1 MASIANTT
9 ADTAGPAYRQIPGD
23 DAEASGIG
31 SALRYV
37 LSLLYRNILLI
48 GLVMAASIAIAVVA
62 TMLDTPRYTATATVQ
77 INDQSDEVLGS
88 ELDSTAATNT
98 SWDVER
104 FLNTQ
109 IEILQSREVA
119 QRVANSLNLYSNEQ
133 FFQAM
138 EVEAPP
144 AAMGRKLREEMAIGL
159 LRGNLTVDL
168 PRETR
173 IARIGFNSTS
183 PELSAKI
190 ANEFAKQ
197 FIQSSLQRRY
207 DSSSYA
213 RQFISQ
219 QLGEARVEL
228 EASERELNAYAR
240 QAGLI
245 RPRGTTNEDGES
257 TGGGGS
263 VTSASLTQLNA
274 AANDARTA
282 RIAAEERW
290 RAESAQGVMSSPEVM
305 RNATVQTLI
314 TERARIDAQLE
325 TLRARYLDDYPEI
338 VQLQAQRD
346 SINRQLRSVAQT
358 VRDGVRND
366 YVAAAAA
373 ESRLQ
378 DRVNELQ
385 GATLAEQDRSVR
397 YNTLAREA
405 DTNRS
410 IYDGLLQRFR
420 ELNAAAGVANSNLS
434 IIDAAQVPSGP
445 SSPNILRNLLLAL
458 IIGVAVSAVLVFLRD
473 QFDDAIR
480 IPEDV
485 ETKVGLPLLGV
496 VPTSGAENPDS
507 ELDDPKSPISE
518 AYNSLRGQ
526 LLYSTANGL
535 PRILMVTSSQPSE
548 GKTTTSNAIAAG
560 LARMGKRVVLI
571 DADLRRPSEH
581 KRHSLPNKHG
591 MSGLLTG
598 ADTIGDAEIVHNVAP
613 NLDVITSGPIP
624 PSPTELLT
632 GPRLAALLE
641 MLSSR
646 YDCVVVDS
654 PPVLGLADA
663 PVMSALADGVV
674 FVIESDRG
682 RGGLLKTALRR
693 LRSMDAVM
701 LGAVLTKFD
710 PKRAANKYSE
720 YYGYE
725 YYRYSNADHAES

>member
-1 MASIANTT
+1 MASIANNPT
-9 ADTAGPAYRQIPGD
+9 GPIDPDYNARRDEDEG
-23 DAEASGIG
+23 SGIG
-31 SALRYV
+31 DALRYI
-37 LSLLYRNILLI
+37 LSLIHRNRILIAVIL
-48 GLVMAASIAIAVVA
+48 AASIAIAVAA
-62 TMLDTPRYTATATVQ
+62 TMLDTPRYTAAATVQ

-88 ELDSTAATNT
+88 ELDSTSVANA

-119 QRVANSLNLYSNEQ
+119 QRVANSLNLYSDET
-133 FFQAM
+133 FFTAM
-138 EVEAPP
+138 EAGTPP
-144 AAMGRKLREEMAIGL
+144 AGMTRKMREEMAIGL
-159 LRGNLTVDL
+159 LRANLAVEL

-173 IARIGFNSTS
+173 IARIQFNSTS
-183 PELSAKI
+183 PEMSAKI

-219 QLGEARVEL
+219 QLAEARVEL

-240 QAGLI
+240 EAGLI
-245 RPRGTTNEDGES
+245 KPRGTTNEDGES
-257 TGGGGS
+257 VSGGGS
-263 VTSASLTQLNA
+263 VTSASLSQVNT

-290 RAESAQGVMSSPEVM
+290 RAESAQSLMSSPEVM
-305 RNATVQTLI
+305 RNPTVQALL
-314 TERARIDAQLE
+314 TERAQVDAQLE

-346 SINRQLRSVAQT
+346 SLNKQLRSVAQT

-373 ESRLQ
+373 ENRMRDQ
-378 DRVNELQ
+378 VNALQ

-434 IIDAAQVPSGP
+434 IIDAAQTPSSP
-445 SSPNILRNLLLAL
+445 SSPNLLRNLLLAM
-458 IIGVAVSAVLVFLRD
+458 IVGMAVCAALVFLRD

-480 IPEDV
+480 VPEDV
-485 ETKVGLPLLGV
+485 DQKVGLPLLGV
-496 VPTSGAENPDS
+496 VPTSGIEDPDS
-507 ELDDPKSPISE
+507 ELSDPKSPISE

-535 PRILMVTSSQPSE
+535 PKIMMVTSSQPSE
-548 GKTTTSNAIAAG
+548 GKSTTSNAIAAG
-560 LARMGKRVVLI
+560 LARMGKRVVLV
-571 DADLRRPSEH
+571 DADLRRPFEH
-581 KRHSLPNKHG
+581 KRHSLPNKQG
-591 MSGLLTG
+591 LSGLLTG
-598 ADTIGDAEIVHNVAP
+598 IETLNDAGMVHEVAP

-632 GPRLAALLE
+632 GPRLAGLLE
-641 MLSSR
+641 ALSSR
-646 YDCVVVDS
+646 YDCVVLDS

-663 PVMSALADGVV
+663 PVMSAMADGVV

-682 RGGLLKTALRR
+682 RAGLLKTALRR

-710 PKRAANKYSE
+710 PKHASNKYSE

-725 YYRYSNADHAES
+725 YYRYSDTDTAKS